1 MNTKNNLTCNIT
13 VVFLYNGCSR
23 VSVSR
28 AIKPFAEPGRPPD
41 WFSQK
46 VLGKHAVKQSNDMK
60 TMEKLTQKF

>member
-1 MNTKNNLTCNIT
+1 MNMTIDHFGSTNSN
-13 VVFLYNGCSR
+13 VFLYTGYSR

-46 VLGKHAVKQSNDMK
+46 VLGK
-60 TMEKLTQKF
+60 L